1 MKKFKIC
8 IVIQDGAKRFG
19 YATTTKEKSIRC
31 VLRKLKQFAKKENV
45 KIILYDVKELN

>member
-8 IVIQDGAKRFG
+8 IVVQDGTKRFG
-19 YATTTKEKSIRC
+19 YGTTTKEKSIRC
-31 VLRKLKQFAKKENV
+31 VLKKLRQFAKKEKV